1 MIKLYS
7 VIHIIA
13 DVRKYTLIR
22 KKRAQLNESHLKIL
36 KFLKIIYGMMLISPI
51 IYSIIA
57 WFWLQSCPS
66 LAANT
71 TNATLMPLQRHSADN
86 DLHMICAGV
95 GFTAAIAALI
105 IHRKGTRERLI
116 KRVKHKQDHFMK
128 LMLMTW
134 VLFEICALSGLAL
147 GIFSMDMS
155 AMTPFTMI
163 ALVGLASHPPSQA
176 RMRRMIFN

>member
-1 MIKLYS
+1 MT
-7 VIHIIA
+7 

-36 KFLKIIYGMMLISPI
+36 KFLKMIYGVMLISPI
-51 IYSIIA
+51 VYSIIA

-66 LAANT
+66 FTAST
-71 TNATLMPLQRHSADN
+71 TNTKVIPLQLHSTDD
-86 DLHMICAGV
+86 DLHMICAGI

-105 IHRKGTRERLI
+105 IHRKGTRERFI
-116 KRVKHKQDHFMK
+116 KRVKHKQEYFMK

-155 AMTPFTMI
+155 AMTPFTII
-163 ALVGLASHPPSQA
+163 ALVGIASHPPSQA